1 MHIVIT
7 GGAGFIGSSA
17 VWKALEMGFQVS
29 VLDNFSTGKLEN
41 ITLPSGNV
49 PGNLT
54 IYECDITN
62 GPIPDLKNV
71 DYLLHLAAPVSVE
84 ESLGNPEKYYDGI
97 YRASNRIFAWAKQR
111 GCQSIVAAST
121 AAIYGDSDELPFK
134 ETNIPDPLSPYAEY
148 KLEMESLLQDYH
160 CSTMQCAALR
170 FFNVFGELQ
179 PDDVGYV
186 SAIPIFKRLFE
197 NYQPITVTGDGKQTR
212 DFVYVDDVVEALFAV
227 LTRPNGRFETMPVF
241 NVGTGEET
249 SIIDIAEAFGGEI
262 VHIDP
267 RNEQRRAVAD
277 ISLITQLTDWRPT
290 TRVLEWIK
298 EFKDA

>member
-17 VWKALEMGFQVS
+17 VWKALEMGLQVS
-29 VLDNFSTGKLEN
+29 VLDNFTTGKLEN
-41 ITLPSGNV
+41 ITLPSGNIPV
-49 PGNLT
+49 NLT
-54 IYECDITN
+54 IYECDIAN

-84 ESLGNPEKYYDGI
+84 ESLGNPEKYWRGI
-97 YRASNRIFAWAKQR
+97 YFASNRIFAWAKER
-111 GCQSIVAAST
+111 GCKSIVAAST
-121 AAIYGDSDELPFK
+121 AAIYGDSEELPFK
-134 ETNIPDPLSPYAEY
+134 ETNTPDPLSPYAEY
-148 KLEMESLLQDYH
+148 KLEMEELLNEYH

-186 SAIPIFKRLFE
+186 SAIPIFKKLFE

-212 DFVYVDDVVEALFAV
+212 DFVYVDDVVEALFTV
-227 LTRPNGRFETMPVF
+227 LTRENGGFESMPIF

-290 TRVLEWIK
+290 TRVLGWIK